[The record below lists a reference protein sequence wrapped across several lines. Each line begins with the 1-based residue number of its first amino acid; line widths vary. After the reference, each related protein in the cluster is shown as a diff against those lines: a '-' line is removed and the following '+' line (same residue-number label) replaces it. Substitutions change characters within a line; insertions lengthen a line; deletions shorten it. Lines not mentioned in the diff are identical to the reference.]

1 MIEFGEQL
9 RMAREAKGLT
19 QKALGDKLYVSRQS
33 ISHWECGDR
42 YPDLVTLK
50 KISQI
55 LEVSLDNLLSGKEM
69 VKVVEKKPVI
79 ENKIINSM
87 IAALYAFIVLM
98 LFLKVTEDLAMHYV
112 HAYARFVTQETSGVY
127 YTDTNMAVEQIVLMF
142 VFVYGLINTIRDT
155 LTPKKIGVVLI
166 VFFMTNL
173 IFHVIALAVLNHGY
187 SDYYQSFVAEG
198 NDVAYYIR
206 IILEDLILPAVLG
219 IAGIVSS
226 YFYFV
231 RDGKQKIWRN
241 VVVLVSV
248 LGILNKAFLIASKMK
263 MLKFYTMNSSTAT
276 IADAKLL
283 VGKNMEE
290 LVLAVAVY
298 ALVIYQ
304 VCVLW
309 RKRKLAKELSTEQT
323 QNATAG

>member
-1 MIEFGEQL
+1 MGTLHFFQKKCNVPICVKCSIYAGATKWGALFERKCLQCFEVYMILKMTSARMQKNTKRSVLMIEFGEQL

-33 ISHWECGDR
+33 VSHWECGDR

-127 YTDTNMAVEQIVLMF
+127 YTDTNMAVEQIVLMI

-166 VFFMTNL
+166 VF
-173 IFHVIALAVLNHGY
+173 
-187 SDYYQSFVAEG
+187 S
-198 NDVAYYIR
+198 
-206 IILEDLILPAVLG
+206 
-219 IAGIVSS
+219 
-226 YFYFV
+226 
-231 RDGKQKIWRN
+231 
-241 VVVLVSV
+241 
-248 LGILNKAFLIASKMK
+248 
-263 MLKFYTMNSSTAT
+263 
-276 IADAKLL
+276 
-283 VGKNMEE
+283 
-290 LVLAVAVY
+290 
-298 ALVIYQ
+298 
-304 VCVLW
+304 
-309 RKRKLAKELSTEQT
+309 
-323 QNATAG
+323 

>member
-79 ENKIINSM
+79 ENKIINSL

-98 LFLKVTEDLAMHYV
+98 LLLKVTEDLAMHYV

-206 IILEDLILPAVLG
+206 ILLEDLILPAVLG

-290 LVLAVAVY
+290 LILTVAVY

-304 VCVLW
+304 VSVLW
-309 RKRKLAKELSTEQT
+309 RKRKLAKELSGGQAQSAVTT
-323 QNATAG
+323 